1 MEAYIARSQVRSVD
15 EGLRPLADPGRPV
28 RGVSLMDGVQSR
40 FGWSDRQLGRVLGVA
55 GAALSRCRRSGVP
68 EFQAGRLRRR
78 SRQPID
84 QPAASRSR
92 HRR

>member
-15 EGLRPLADPGRPV
+15 EGPRPLADASRPV

-55 GAALSRCRRSGVP
+55 GRPCPG
-68 EFQAGRLRRR
+68 AGGAVSLNSKRAVCAGG
-78 SRQPID
+78 PG
-84 QPAASRSR
+84 SRSTSR
-92 HRR
+92 PRAGLDIRR